1 MDGIGVAWSAELQ
14 RTESMALG
22 GAAFEAACGGE
33 LEGGAVDA
41 TDSEL
46 GDLEEEAEREH
57 AAGMALGGA
66 VLEATGNGELDG
78 GALGAAS
85 SELEARARRAGVE
98 MVARRVAAAC
108 GTAAVLDGL
117 PVEVARGLQ
126 AGSADP
132 HMLREPGEVTE
143 PRWSTH
149 RGMFSIDRLD
159 PADPE
164 ELCLR
169 PFPDLNPSPET
180 DARVE
185 PEAPLP
191 DAPVVSAVEDVV
203 PVETVKR
210 LRRWER
216 RVRACLKAARRG
228 NPSLARQLRPPDL
241 ELRAG
246 EHTVS
251 GMDRWVW
258 DLRPLS
264 RGERAV
270 PLAGSSRSSPPA
282 TNLDL
287 AAVERLGEHYPDKAI
302 VSEMLMGFSDD
313 AVDVEQ
319 HIVLSPPHLG
329 ALRYAAEARAK
340 VAKDVGKGWSAIEPN
355 LPFWPVRVNPYSI
368 VREERE
374 SGVKHRMTIDLSWP
388 RASAGERDISVNGS
402 IDRSEWVQVRMLRIT
417 QVAELVAIL
426 RTSGEEVLLWSFDC
440 VAYYRMTGR
449 QRSEVW
455 RNCVAVEEGFVV
467 DEREQFGDASAAVK
481 CVRQSSFLAWLIRRA
496 MQRVDAEFPPT
507 RTSLLRWLEA
517 RRQALGASVEEPELG
532 SCGMYV
538 DDGGGA
544 SINDVLVDKWGAV
557 LRRCGPDE
565 HGTEGAVRGAPL
577 RRAAAHFAAA
587 TAALRETGEESE
599 ESKECAPRRELV
611 LLGMELSVIGEG
623 RMRLSEHKRV
633 RYAARAEAVL
643 AREEKVCGR
652 EEFEALVHRLLFAS
666 YAMPVGRQFLH
677 SLFCVLK
684 AKFRL
689 AGDRVMVTARV
700 RKALGWWVAH
710 LGAAHEGVPLACR
723 GLFPAAGEEGVVV
736 LYSDA
741 SGGFGF
747 GGWAAWGQKV
757 FYVAG
762 AWSSEERDGIHINV
776 KELFAMAAA
785 LASLVPAT
793 GARYAVEFTDNTV
806 AQGAARRLAPSAHL
820 LQMLV
825 ARRVQWLRENGVFSA
840 VARVG
845 TKENLWAD
853 LISRRGGEAVFLEQ
867 VWALGM
873 EPVKV
878 EVDGRWRDA
887 SYLRGAGADPA

>member
-1 MDGIGVAWSAELQ
+1 
-14 RTESMALG
+14 
-22 GAAFEAACGGE
+22 
-33 LEGGAVDA
+33 
-41 TDSEL
+41 
-46 GDLEEEAEREH
+46 
-57 AAGMALGGA
+57 
-66 VLEATGNGELDG
+66 
-78 GALGAAS
+78 
-85 SELEARARRAGVE
+85 
-98 MVARRVAAAC
+98 
-108 GTAAVLDGL
+108 
-117 PVEVARGLQ
+117 
-126 AGSADP
+126 
-132 HMLREPGEVTE
+132 
-143 PRWSTH
+143 
-149 RGMFSIDRLD
+149 
-159 PADPE
+159 
-164 ELCLR
+164 
-169 PFPDLNPSPET
+169 
-180 DARVE
+180 
-185 PEAPLP
+185 
-191 DAPVVSAVEDVV
+191 
-203 PVETVKR
+203 
-210 LRRWER
+210 
-216 RVRACLKAARRG
+216 
-228 NPSLARQLRPPDL
+228 
-241 ELRAG
+241 
-246 EHTVS
+246 
-251 GMDRWVW
+251 
-258 DLRPLS
+258 LS

-270 PLAGSSRSSPPA
+270 PLASSSRKVPPA
-282 TNLDL
+282 TDLDL
-287 AAVERLGEHYPDKAI
+287 AAVERLGMDYPDKAI
-302 VSEMLMGFSDD
+302 ISEMVMGFSDD
-313 AVDVEQ
+313 AVDVEEY
-319 HIVLSPPHLG
+319 VVFSPPHLG

-340 VAKDVGKGWSAIEPN
+340 VEKDVGKGWSAIVSH

-374 SGVKHRMTIDLSWP
+374 SGIKHRMTIDLSWP

-402 IDRSEWVQVRMLRIT
+402 IDRSEWVQVRMLRIA

-426 RTSGEEVLLWSFDC
+426 RTSGVSVLLWAFDC

-496 MQRVDAEFPPT
+496 MRRVDLEYPPAHEP
-507 RTSLLRWLEA
+507 LLSWLEA
-517 RRQALGASVEEPELG
+517 RQLALGASGEESALG

-544 SINDVLVDKWGAV
+544 SINDALVDKDGAALV
-557 LRRCGPDE
+557 LSGPDE
-565 HGTEGAVRGAPL
+565 HGTGGAVRGAPL
-577 RRAAAHFAAA
+577 MRAAAHFAAA

-599 ESKECAPRRELV
+599 ESKESPPCEELV

-623 RMRLSEHKRV
+623 RMRLSKNKRV

-643 AREEKVCGR
+643 ARDGKVCGG

-677 SLFCVLK
+677 SLFRVLR

-689 AGDRVMVTARV
+689 AGDRVMVTAGA
-700 RKALGWWVAH
+700 RKALRWWVVH

-723 GLFPAAGEEGVVV
+723 GLFPTAGEEGVVV

-747 GGWAAWGQKV
+747 GGWAAWGRKV

-785 LASLVPAT
+785 LTALTPAT
-793 GARYAVEFTDNTV
+793 GARYVVEFMDNMV

-820 LQMLV
+820 LQVLV
-825 ARRVQWLRENGVFSA
+825 ARRVQWLRASGVFSA
-840 VARVG
+840 IARVG

-867 VWALGM
+867 VWSLGM

-878 EVDGRWRDA
+878 EVERLWRDT
-887 SYLRGAGADPA
+887 SDLRGAGVDPA